1 MSSRYSAYAPAP
13 VGERSTDGNRI
24 SQSARREKISPKS
37 RARRKVLPNADSA
50 TYLLFGN
57 PDPTVRRPIND
68 RPVQPRDR
76 DEVRCARRLKSDLIA
91 LTARDLMTIC
101 EATLR
106 PEDSIERAARLMSE
120 TDSGAVPV
128 VDGSGLLLGIIT
140 DRDITVKLIARGSSI
155 PHAQVSDCM
164 TSAAFA
170 CSADDSLESCVSAM
184 SWHQVRRMSIV
195 DDEYK
200 VVGTISQRDLARY
213 LYEHPERVE
222 RHAMADILL
231 TLAS

>member
-1 MSSRYSAYAPAP
+1 MSSRHSAYAPAP

-24 SQSARREKISPKS
+24 SQSARREKIPARN
-37 RARRKVLPNADSA
+37 RANRKVIPHADSTA
-50 TYLLFGN
+50 YSLFGN

-68 RPVQPRDR
+68 RPVQPPDG
-76 DEVRCARRLKSDLIA
+76 VRGARRLKSDLS
-91 LTARDLMTIC
+91 ARDLMRIC
-101 EATLR
+101 VATLR

-120 TDSGAVPV
+120 IDSDAVPV

-164 TSAAFA
+164 TSAPFA
-170 CSADDSLESCVSAM
+170 CSADNALESCVSAM
-184 SWHQVRRMSIV
+184 SWHQVRCMPIV

-200 VVGTISQRDLARY
+200 IVGTISQRDLARY
-213 LYEHPERVE
+213 LCEHPEKVE
-222 RHAMADILL
+222 RRAMADILL
-231 TLAS
+231 TLAA

>member
-1 MSSRYSAYAPAP
+1 MR
-13 VGERSTDGNRI
+13 
-24 SQSARREKISPKS
+24 
-37 RARRKVLPNADSA
+37 
-50 TYLLFGN
+50 
-57 PDPTVRRPIND
+57 
-68 RPVQPRDR
+68 
-76 DEVRCARRLKSDLIA
+76 
-91 LTARDLMTIC
+91 IC

-120 TDSGAVPV
+120 TESGAVPV

-164 TSAAFA
+164 TSTVFA
-170 CSADDSLESCVSAM
+170 CSADNSLESCVSAM
-184 SWHQVRRMSIV
+184 SWHQVKRMPIV

-200 VVGTISQRDLARY
+200 VVGTISQKDLARY
-213 LYEHPERVE
+213 LCEHPERVE
-222 RHAMADILL
+222 RRAMADILL